1 MRAEPYSLRDSARVL
16 AHPDTPS
23 AYVEWRELLALMG
36 RQDQQH
42 VSNVLGW
49 SHRTATQPLG
59 ASRREFER
67 ALRVNA
73 GRLDAWMER
82 LASTSIED
90 FLDHFVPFLRNL
102 TAFADERCDGLV
114 QLFLDAHSAPDGARR
129 TTINRKLL
137 RALPDSVLIE
147 ITKSCNFACA
157 MCSSRTGGWLADQT
171 MPVEVFG
178 DIVRV
183 LGPAAATLRIN
194 GYGETTLVPELE
206 RYLGCLD
213 VFGVTAMREIITN
226 LSAPLSVYED
236 LFARG
241 FVLLVSWD
249 ATSAELFERLRAG
262 ARFNPM
268 LDTLRALGTIARTAP
283 ERLVFLST
291 IQRENV
297 GEIVPLVSLAA
308 DVGVGLVIFN
318 MVKEADG
325 SPWMEARYD
334 EICAQFEAAQQVAR
348 ARSVNLRVPD
358 HIGQA
363 KVRGVHTHRSSATF
377 CDRPWRELLVHWDTE
392 ATVCN
397 MFNAWSYGPLV
408 PPGRPRELRQRVER
422 LWNGP
427 NAAVFRAIVNEHPHP
442 YCEGCYYLREART

>member
-1 MRAEPYSLRDSARVL
+1 MRAEPPSLLDAERVL

-23 AYVEWRELLALMG
+23 AYVEWREVLPLLA
-36 RQDQQH
+36 REDQRH
-42 VSNVLGW
+42 ASSLVGW
-49 SHRTATQPLG
+49 SRRTASEPLG
-59 ASRREFER
+59 ASRRVFAR
-67 ALRVNA
+67 ALRVA
-73 GRLDAWMER
+73 DACLDEWMEL
-82 LASTSIED
+82 LASASIED
-90 FLDHFVPFLRNL
+90 FVDHFVPFLRNVD
-102 TAFADERCDGLV
+102 AFVDARRDELV
-114 QLFLDAHSAPDGARR
+114 RLFLGAYRR
-129 TTINRKLL
+129 PELERARTINRKLQ
-137 RALPDSVLIE
+137 RELPDSVLIE

-157 MCSSRTGGWLADQT
+157 MCSSRTGGWLAEQT

-183 LGPAAATLRIN
+183 LGPGARRLRIN

-226 LSAPLSVYED
+226 LSAPLAVYEE

-249 ATSAELFERLRAG
+249 ATSAPLFERLRAG
-262 ARFNPM
+262 AQFDRM
-268 LDTLRALGTIARTAP
+268 LATLRALGQIARSAP
-283 ERLVFLST
+283 ERLVLLST

-297 GEIVPLVSLAA
+297 AEIVPLVELAA

-318 MVKEADG
+318 MVKEDGG
-325 SPWMEARYD
+325 SPWMEEQFDAIRG
-334 EICAQFEAAQQVAR
+334 AFEAAER
-348 ARSVNLRVPD
+348 LARSRAVGLRVPD
-358 HIGQA
+358 HIGHRR
-363 KVRGVHTHRSSATF
+363 VRGVQTHRSSGTF

-397 MFNAWSYGPLV
+397 MFNTWSYGPLV
-408 PPGRPRELRQRVER
+408 PPGRTRELRQRVER

-427 NAAVFRAIVNEHPHP
+427 NAAVFRAIVNEWPHP
-442 YCEGCYYLREART
+442 YCEGCYFLQGEG